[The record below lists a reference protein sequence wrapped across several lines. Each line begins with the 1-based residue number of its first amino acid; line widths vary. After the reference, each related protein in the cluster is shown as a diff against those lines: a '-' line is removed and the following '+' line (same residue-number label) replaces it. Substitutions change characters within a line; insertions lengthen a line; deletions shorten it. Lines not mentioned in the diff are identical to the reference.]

1 MGANLVHSERR
12 TEMTNLTV
20 AFDNL
25 AKAPKNHTVY
35 LYGLFYYYYP
45 PITIFVSQN
54 VPFLLISLQE
64 FCLHFSSLHTSHIN
78 KTGTENSQTR
88 VDFGSPRMK

>member
-1 MGANLVHSERR
+1 MGAELFHSDRR
-12 TEMTNLTV
+12 TEMINLIV
-20 AFDNL
+20 AFGNF
-25 AKAPKNHTVY
+25 AKAPKNNALY

-45 PITIFVSQN
+45 PITIFFSQN

-78 KTGTENSQTR
+78 KTRTDDS
-88 VDFGSPRMK
+88 